1 MTLLSR
7 RHHHE
12 SSGVANGVAAEGHPQ
27 AEHGHTE
34 DYASAGA
41 HAAVSQAFRELT
53 DRRNM
58 QALTGMLQALA
69 LCTLSSDITLAGM

>member
-7 RHHHE
+7 KHLHHQD
-12 SSGVANGVAAEGHPQ
+12 SSGVGSGVAAEAHPQ
-27 AEHGHTE
+27 AEHGLTE
-34 DYASAGA
+34 DYVSAGA

-58 QALTGMLQALA
+58 QALTGM
-69 LCTLSSDITLAGM
+69 S

>member
-7 RHHHE
+7 RHHQD
-12 SSGVANGVAAEGHPQ
+12 SSGVSGGVGAEAHPQ

-34 DYASAGA
+34 DYVSAGA

-58 QALTGMLQALA
+58 QALTGM
-69 LCTLSSDITLAGM
+69 S

>member
-7 RHHHE
+7 KQHHD
-12 SSGVANGVAAEGHPQ
+12 SSGANGVGAEAHPQ

-34 DYASAGA
+34 DYVSAGA

-58 QALTGMLQALA
+58 QALTGMSYTSP
-69 LCTLSSDITLAGM
+69 LCSLGCGVTSASL

>member
-1 MTLLSR
+1 MTVLSR
-7 RHHHE
+7 RQHHDT
-12 SSGVANGVAAEGHPQ
+12 SGVASGVAAEDHPQ

-34 DYASAGA
+34 DYVSAGA

-58 QALTGMLQALA
+58 QALTGMSFA
-69 LCTLSSDITLAGM
+69 